1 MLVAQ
6 HQHQHQRQQHFL
18 QYIHHQRLPL
28 LVPQVFV
35 ALYSVRNMAQ
45 HASTDSVELTYNM
58 RRNEHCLWQ
67 QWRDS
72 SSSYFMNE
80 DTCRTMASLPCFL
93 RIRWA
98 IRVIFWVARLGT
110 CMQDIIEL
118 SRSDL
123 RPHIALD
130 SLSSG
135 GCRLLSLRRSL

>member
-1 MLVAQ
+1 MLVAQQ
-6 HQHQHQRQQHFL
+6 HQHQHQQHSF
-18 QYIHHQRLPL
+18 QYIQHQRLPL
-28 LVPQVFV
+28 LVPQIFV
-35 ALYSVRNMAQ
+35 ALYFVRNMAQ
-45 HASTDSVELTYNM
+45 HATTNSVELKYNM

-72 SSSYFMNE
+72 SSSYFLHE
-80 DTCRTMASLPCFL
+80 DTCRTLASFPSFL
-93 RIRWA
+93 RIRWG
-98 IRVIFWVARLGT
+98 IRVIFWVGRLGT
-110 CMQDIIEL
+110 CMQDLIEL

>member
-1 MLVAQ
+1 MLVAQQ
-6 HQHQHQRQQHFL
+6 HQHQHQHHFL
-18 QYIHHQRLPL
+18 QYIQHQRLSI
-28 LVPQVFV
+28 LVPQLFM

-45 HASTDSVELTYNM
+45 HAATNSVEFTYNM

-72 SSSYFMNE
+72 SSSNFMNE
-80 DTCRTMASLPCFL
+80 DTCRKMASLPYFL
-93 RIRWA
+93 RIRWG
-98 IRVIFWVARLGT
+98 IRVIFWMGRLGT
-110 CMQDIIEL
+110 CMQDLIEL